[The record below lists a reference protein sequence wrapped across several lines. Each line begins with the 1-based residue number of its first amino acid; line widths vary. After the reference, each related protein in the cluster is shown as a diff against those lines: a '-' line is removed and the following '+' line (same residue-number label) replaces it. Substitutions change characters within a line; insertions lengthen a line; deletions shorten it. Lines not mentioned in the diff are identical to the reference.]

1 MMGIVPA
8 AGCGSRIQPLGCSK
22 ELLPVGSRTATSR
35 NAPGE
40 RPRAVSEYLIERML
54 LAGADRICLIISG
67 EKTDIVRYYAD
78 SPFSRQI
85 FFALQSQPQGLCD
98 AVFRAL
104 PHVHAGEPVLIGL
117 PDTIWFPEDAYR
129 QAAPGQVHLITFP
142 VEEPQHFDA
151 VIEDGRGR
159 VREIQVKQPGDG
171 QRRVWGAITAPARD
185 FENLYHLWRRHHQ
198 QDEYL
203 GDLFNAWLADG
214 HAISADHYGTE
225 YLDVGTLA
233 GYRRAVARM
242 QSGPIEAVAS

>member
-1 MMGIVPA
+1 MLGIVPA

-22 ELLPVGSRTATSR
+22 ELLPVGSRPGTAQ

-54 LAGADRICLIISG
+54 LAGADRICMIISG

-78 SPFSRQI
+78 SPFSREV
-85 FFALQSQPQGLCD
+85 FFALQSQPRGLCD

-104 PHVHAGEPVLIGL
+104 PHVQPGEPVLIGL

-129 QAAPGQVHLITFP
+129 QAPPGQLHLITFP
-142 VEEPQHFDA
+142 VEAPQHFDA
-151 VIEDGRGR
+151 VVEDRPSQ
-159 VREIQVKQPGDG
+159 VREIQVKQPGDP

-185 FENLYHLWRRHHQ
+185 FEGLYRLWRQRHR

-203 GDLFNAWLADG
+203 GHLFNAWLAEG
-214 HAISADHYGTE
+214 HEISVDHYGTE

-242 QSGPIEAVAS
+242 QTGPIEALAS